1 MLWFDNIYK
10 NSVNTMKGIFEIT
23 NSITDLSYK
32 YYISIMAVSTIKCE
46 YLLGYLENKFLLNGG
61 EIDWLILGLSSVPE
75 KLKVLGNINNILAH
89 QPWKLNIKDIK
100 GVLQYWTREELLEA
114 FIIIIVFQRLS
125 TILESLKINLK
136 ESDLETSQ
144 ISEILY
150 SKQVKV
156 ENNLFDCLEVL
167 NQEEETVSEPKNLKE
182 LTKEISVDW
191 AEGKRVI
198 NLKIEDEPKRVYTS
212 RSKFLK

>member
-1 MLWFDNIYK
+1 
-10 NSVNTMKGIFEIT
+10 
-23 NSITDLSYK
+23 
-32 YYISIMAVSTIKCE
+32 MAVSTIKCE

-61 EIDWLILGLSSVPE
+61 EIEWLVSGLNSVPE

-114 FIIIIVFQRLS
+114 LIIIIVFHRLA
-125 TILESLKINLK
+125 TILESLKISLK

-167 NQEEETVSEPKNLKE
+167 NQEEESTTDPKDLKE
-182 LTKEISVDW
+182 LLTKEISVDW
-191 AEGKRVI
+191 TESKRII
-198 NLKIEDEPKRVYTS
+198 NLKIEEEPKRVYTS
-212 RSKFLK
+212 RSKKIITKTISFNSYYKLLHNISGL